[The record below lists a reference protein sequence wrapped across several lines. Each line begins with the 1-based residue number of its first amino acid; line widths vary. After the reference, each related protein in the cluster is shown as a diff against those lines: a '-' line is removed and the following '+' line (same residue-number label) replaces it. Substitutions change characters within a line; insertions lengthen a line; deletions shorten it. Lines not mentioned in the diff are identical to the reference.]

1 MSGNIELVGIK
12 TNNLKNI
19 TFKLA
24 KGEITSLVGI
34 SGGGKSSLAYNTL
47 YELCKNEFKSIESGY
62 YESPS
67 FVLDSYK
74 NIVPSVALK
83 QKNTNVNPRSS
94 LYTYLNIPSLLT
106 SLISDENFDYNYSLL
121 KINKPENQC
130 SMCNGKKLSFH
141 IDDRLVIDEKKTINE
156 NPFKPWSKNGNNKK
170 HNLLIAYCEV
180 NGIST
185 SIPFKELPSFHKEKL
200 LYDVSDQTFP
210 ITFTHQGKRRSRKL
224 SYIGILNELN
234 QLLKSNKKSE
244 YDLAIKFSKQQEC
257 EDCFGSGIRIEKY
270 KNFRVYGLPFVD
282 ILTKDIGQILN
293 LIKSKETNTP
303 LINLLK
309 QLCRSDLSY
318 LSLNRTIPSLS
329 GGELQKVN
337 FSKLCSSEI
346 TGILIVI
353 DELSSQVHVS
363 DHKMLFD
370 RIRIIQKKGNTVLL
384 VEHNDYFISRS
395 DNVMTIG
402 PCAGSS
408 GGYIVENGNE
418 DECYIHLDSVE
429 RQMEF
434 LEIADININ
443 NIRNMTLKLPINSM
457 STIVGKSGSGKSSL
471 AKYINENCNNVS
483 YISQDLIKG
492 NVRSTVASLTGLNKK
507 ITSKFSQKYNRDC
520 TYFNLSESSPIACD
534 QCAGKGVIKINR
546 SFDSDIEI
554 ICPECEGSLFSPE
567 AESYDFN
574 GHSIRSIYAMTLT
587 ELSKIGI
594 SSIDK
599 TCSDAISLG
608 LGHLS
613 LNRKTKTLSGGE
625 LKRIKLLINLPQRN
639 TKNKILIVDEPA
651 SGLDNKT
658 AINVI
663 KFIKNYASEYYSIV
677 LIEHKKVAFLE
688 SDYVVEIGP
697 GSGVHGG
704 RVVFEG
710 SPEFYY
716 KDRYLKYI
724 DDIYTQT
731 T

>member
-1 MSGNIELVGIK
+1 MSDNIELVGIK

-74 NIVPSVALK
+74 YIVPSVALK

-94 LYTYLNIPSLLT
+94 LYTYLNIASLLT
-106 SLISDENFDYNYSLL
+106 SAISDENFDYNHSLL

-130 SMCNGKKLSFH
+130 PMCNGRKLSYY

-156 NPFKPWSKNGNNKK
+156 NPFKPWSKSGNNKK
-170 HNLLIAYCEV
+170 HNLLIAFCEF

-185 SIPFKELPSFHKEKL
+185 SMPFRELPSFQKGKL

-210 ITFTHQGKRRSRKL
+210 INFTHQGKRRSRKL

-244 YDLAIKFSKQQEC
+244 HDLAIKFSKQQEC

-270 KNFRVYGLPFVD
+270 KNFRVYGLPFID

-303 LINLLK
+303 LINLLE

-370 RIRIIQKKGNTVLL
+370 RIKIIQEKGNTVLL

-402 PCAGSS
+402 PCAGRT
-408 GGYIVENGNE
+408 GGYIVENESE
-418 DECYIHLDSVE
+418 DECYIDLDSVE
-429 RQMEF
+429 RKIEF
-434 LEIADININ
+434 LEIEGININ

-471 AKYINENCNNVS
+471 AKYINENYNNVS

-507 ITSKFSQKYNRDC
+507 VTAKFSQKYNRDS
-520 TYFNLSESSPIACD
+520 TYFSLSESSPIACV

-658 AINVI
+658 ASNVI

-677 LIEHKKVAFLE
+677 LIEHKKIAFLE
-688 SDYVVEIGP
+688 SDHVIEIGP

-710 SPEFYY
+710 SPELYY

-724 DDIYTQT
+724 DSI
-731 T
+731 

>member
-1 MSGNIELVGIK
+1 MSGNIELFGVK

-67 FVLDSYK
+67 FILDSYR

-106 SLISDENFDYNYSLL
+106 SIISDENFDYNYSLL

-130 SMCNGKKLSFH
+130 LTCSGKKLSYH
-141 IDDRLVIDEKKTINE
+141 IDDRLVIDEKNTINE
-156 NPFKPWSKNGNNKK
+156 NPFKPWSKNGNNKQ

-224 SYIGILNELN
+224 SYIGILSELN

-282 ILTKDIGQILN
+282 FLTKDIGQILN
-293 LIKSKETNTP
+293 LIKSKESNTS
-303 LINLLK
+303 LINLLE

-370 RIRIIQKKGNTVLL
+370 RIKIIQKKGNTILL

-408 GGYIVENGNE
+408 GGYIVANENE
-418 DECYIHLDSVE
+418 DKCYIHLDSVGKK
-429 RQMEF
+429 MEF
-434 LEIADININ
+434 LEIDDININ

-471 AKYINENCNNVS
+471 ARYINENCNDVL

-492 NVRSTVASLTGLNKK
+492 NIRSTVASLTGLNKK
-507 ITSKFSQKYNRDC
+507 ITSKFSEKYNRDC

-574 GHSIRSIYAMTLT
+574 GHSIRSIYAMTLA

-599 TCSDAISLG
+599 MCSDAISLG

-658 AINVI
+658 ASNVI

-697 GSGVHGG
+697 GSGIHGG
-704 RVVFEG
+704 RVIFEG
-710 SPEFYY
+710 SPEIYY

-724 DDIYTQT
+724 DAI
-731 T
+731 

>member
-19 TFKLA
+19 TFKLT
-24 KGEITSLVGI
+24 KGEITSLIGI

-106 SLISDENFDYNYSLL
+106 SLISDDNFDYNYSLL

-130 SMCNGKKLSFH
+130 SMCNGRKLSYY
-141 IDDRLVIDEKKTINE
+141 IDDRLVIDEKKTVNE
-156 NPFKPWSKNGNNKK
+156 NPFKPWSKSGNNKK
-170 HNLLIAYCEV
+170 HNLLVAYCEI

-200 LYDVSDQTFP
+200 LYEVSEQKYP
-210 ITFTHQGKRRSRKL
+210 ITFHHQGKRRSRKL

-244 YDLAIKFSKQQEC
+244 QDLAIKFSKQLEC
-257 EDCFGSGIRIEKY
+257 EDCVGSGIRIEKY
-270 KNFRVYGLPFVD
+270 KNFRIYGLSFVD
-282 ILTKDIGQILN
+282 ILTKDIGQILE
-293 LIKSKETNTP
+293 LIKSKEKINTP
-303 LINLLK
+303 IVTLLE

-353 DELSSQVHVS
+353 DELSSQVHIS

-370 RIRIIQKKGNTVLL
+370 RIKIIQENGNTVLL

-395 DNVMTIG
+395 HNVMTIG
-402 PCAGSS
+402 PCAGRT
-408 GGYIVENGNE
+408 GGYIVENENE
-418 DECYIHLDSVE
+418 EECYVDLNSVE
-429 RQMEF
+429 KKMEF
-434 LEIADININ
+434 LEIEGISIN
-443 NIRNMTLKLPINSM
+443 NIKNLTLKLPINCM

-471 AKYINENCNNVS
+471 AKFINENYNNVS

-492 NVRSTVASLTGLNKK
+492 NIRSTVASLTGLNKK
-507 ITSKFSQKYNRDC
+507 ITSKFSQKYNLDS
-520 TYFNLSESSPIACD
+520 TYFSLSESSSIACE

-554 ICPECEGSLFSPE
+554 ICPECDGSLFSPQ

-587 ELSKIGI
+587 ELSMLGI

-625 LKRIKLLINLPQRN
+625 LKRIKLLVNLPQRN

-658 AINVI
+658 ASNVI

-688 SDYVVEIGP
+688 SDYVIEIGP

-724 DDIYTQT
+724 DSI
-731 T
+731 